1 MAAVIPP
8 ASSRVAIL
16 LCTYQGR
23 EFLPLQLDSIAA
35 QTHQRWSVYASDDG
49 SSDGTVEVLER
60 CQRAW
65 ELGRMSIVAG
75 PRRGFVDNF
84 LSLTCHPEIDAD
96 YFAYADQDDIW
107 EPEKLARALD
117 RLTRAGTSTPALYG
131 SRTRLI
137 DRDGHVVGQSPL
149 FGRPPSFANAL
160 AHNIA
165 GGNTMVFNRAARAL
179 LRRSIE
185 AGCAPVTYDW
195 WTYLLVSGAGGIVM
209 YDPEPMVRY
218 RQHAG
223 NQVGARIGVSD
234 RAGNVR
240 EMLRGRVR
248 GWSDVNLAALERV
261 RDVLTPENLRTLDMF
276 RDARRRSLVPRLVG
290 LWRSGVRRQTAGGNA
305 GLWLAAVLGR
315 V

>member
-1 MAAVIPP
+1 VISP

-16 LCTYQGR
+16 LCTYQGCDL
-23 EFLPLQLDSIAA
+23 LPLQLDSIAA
-35 QTHQRWSVYASDDG
+35 QTHQSWSVYASDDG

-60 CQRAW
+60 YQRAW
-65 ELGRMSIVAG
+65 EPGRLSIVAG
-75 PRRGFVDNF
+75 PRRGFVQNF
-84 LSLTCHPEIDAD
+84 LSLTCRPEIDAD
-96 YFAYADQDDIW
+96 YFAYADQDDVW
-107 EPEKLARALD
+107 EPEKLTRAIARLARA
-117 RLTRAGTSTPALYG
+117 GGSTAALYG

-137 DRDGHVVGQSPL
+137 DRSGRLIGQSPL
-149 FGRPPSFANAL
+149 FVRPPSFANAL

-165 GGNTMVFNRAARAL
+165 GGNTMTFNSAARAL
-179 LRRSIE
+179 LRRSID

-195 WTYLLVSGAGGIVM
+195 WAYLLVSGAGGIVM

-218 RQHAG
+218 RQHAR
-223 NQVGARIGVSD
+223 NQVGARIGMSD
-234 RAGNVR
+234 RMGNVR

-261 RDVLTPENLRTLDMF
+261 RDLLTPQNARTLDLF

>member
-1 MAAVIPP
+1 VISPI
-8 ASSRVAIL
+8 SSRVAIL

-35 QTHQRWSVYASDDG
+35 QTHEQWSVYASDDG
-49 SSDGTVEVLER
+49 SSDGTIEVLEQYR
-60 CQRAW
+60 RAW
-65 ELGRMSIVAG
+65 EPGRLSIVAG
-75 PRRGFVDNF
+75 PRRGFALNF
-84 LSLTCHPEIDAD
+84 LSLTCRPDIDAD
-96 YFAYADQDDIW
+96 YFAYADQDDVW
-107 EPEKLARALD
+107 EPEKLARAVA
-117 RLTRAGTSTPALYG
+117 RLQRVDASTPSLYG

-137 DRDGHVVGQSPL
+137 DRDGRVVGQSPL
-149 FGRPPSFANAL
+149 FVRPPGFANAL

-179 LRRSIE
+179 IRRSVD

-195 WTYLLVSGAGGIVM
+195 WAYLLVSGAGGVVM

-218 RQHAG
+218 RQHG
-223 NQVGARIGVSD
+223 RNLVGARTRPRD
-234 RAGNVR
+234 RLHNIR
-240 EMLRGRVR
+240 EMLRGRVT

-261 RDVLTPENLRTLDMF
+261 RELLTPASARTLDAF

-290 LWRSGVRRQTAGGNA
+290 LWRSGVRRQTAGGNV
-305 GLWLAAVLGR
+305 GLWLAAILGR